1 MSSIKAAILCGGQ
14 GSRLRPLT
22 YYFQK
27 TMLPIGRRQKPM
39 LEYVLK
45 YIRSSGIRDATL
57 LVGYK
62 AEQIINYFGGG
73 SSVGMKLSYSRD
85 SPKLEGN
92 GGALFNA
99 FSKGLFDGYDD
110 VLVYYSDILTT
121 LDLRK
126 MVEEHRTH
134 KNVATLA
141 VASSYRLPVGVAH
154 IGKDGVIER
163 MDEKPNIGLNVG
175 IGIMLI
181 KTAAIGQITSMG
193 SRVDIMGDLLKR
205 LTEGGRVGSFV
216 TNDFWLDLGSLDVYE
231 KLDHGKIDELF
242 SSLIKVTAAR

>member
-1 MSSIKAAILCGGQ
+1 MDSIKAAILCGGQ

-45 YIRSSGIRDATL
+45 YIGSSGIKDATL

-62 AEQIINYFGGG
+62 AEQIINYFGEG
-73 SSVGMKLSYSRD
+73 SSVGMKISYSRD

-99 FSKGLFDGYDD
+99 FSKGLFGGYED

-121 LDLRK
+121 LDLKK
-126 MVEEHRTH
+126 MIEEHRNH
-134 KNVATLA
+134 KNLATLA
-141 VASSYRLPVGVAH
+141 VASSYRLPVGVAR
-154 IGKDGVIER
+154 IGKDGMIER
-163 MDEKPNIGLNVG
+163 MDEKPEMKLNVG
-175 IGIMLI
+175 IGILLI
-181 KTAAIGQITSMG
+181 KTAVIGQIVSMG
-193 SRVDIMGDLLKR
+193 PRVDIMGDLLQR
-205 LTEGGRVGSFV
+205 LTEGGRVGGFV

-242 SSLIKVTAAR
+242 SSLIKVPATR